1 MNPAHGL
8 RVKEKTLIFTTKL
21 LILCMVSLISVRDNG
36 GFVMAP
42 SKAQYS
48 QTLIP
53 MSRELWQYL
62 RTGLNYLETSGKNYP
77 PSFIHPGNKA
87 YGALGLSQVAVMDV
101 IKNSPF
107 LSKFIPEDVFTRRE
121 LYEEF
126 AKNYADLLLRHYLG
140 MDYSNMP
147 QEQVF
152 TVLQRVWFLGP
163 GLYKKGSQPLLS
175 REERAREYILRI
187 IPPFQHIAALK
198 TP

>member
-21 LILCMVSLISVRDNG
+21 LILCMVSLIFVSNNG
-36 GFVMAP
+36 GKNTQALM
-42 SKAQYS
+42 
-48 QTLIP
+48 P

-77 PSFIHPGNKA
+77 PSFMHPGGKA

-101 IKNSPF
+101 IKNSPS
-107 LSKFIPEDVFTRRE
+107 LSKFIPEDVFTKKE
-121 LYEEF
+121 LYEAF

-152 TVLQRVWFLGP
+152 TVLQRAWFLGP

-175 REERAREYILRI
+175 REERAREYILRETA
-187 IPPFQHIAALK
+187 PFQHIAALK

>member
-1 MNPAHGL
+1 MNLAHGL
-8 RVKEKTLIFTTKL
+8 RAKEKAQILITEL
-21 LILCMVSLISVRDNG
+21 LILCMVSLITVRDNG

-42 SKAQYS
+42 SKAQDS
-48 QTLIP
+48 QSLIP
-53 MSRELWQYL
+53 MSKELWQYL

-77 PSFIHPGNKA
+77 PGFMHPGGKA

-101 IKNSPF
+101 IKNSPS
-107 LSKFIPEDVFTRRE
+107 LSKFIVEDVFTKKE

-152 TVLQRVWFLGP
+152 TILQRAWFQGP

-175 REERAREYILRI
+175 REERAREYILRETA
-187 IPPFQHIAALK
+187 PFQYIAALK

>member
-8 RVKEKTLIFTTKL
+8 RVKGKTLIFTTKL
-21 LILCMVSLISVRDNG
+21 LILCMVSLIFVSNNG
-36 GFVMAP
+36 GKDTQV
-42 SKAQYS
+42 
-48 QTLIP
+48 LIP

-77 PSFIHPGNKA
+77 PSFMHPGGKA

-101 IKNSPF
+101 IKNSPS
-107 LSKFIPEDVFTRRE
+107 LSKFIAEDVFTKRE

-126 AKNYADLLLRHYLG
+126 AKSYADLLLRHYLG

-152 TVLQRVWFLGP
+152 TVLQRAWFLGP

-175 REERAREYILRI
+175 REERTREYILRI
-187 IPPFQHIAALK
+187 TPPFQRIAALK

>member
-8 RVKEKTLIFTTKL
+8 WVKEKALIFTTKL
-21 LILCMVSLISVRDNG
+21 LILCMVSLIFVSNNG
-36 GFVMAP
+36 GKDTQALM
-42 SKAQYS
+42 
-48 QTLIP
+48 P

-101 IKNSPF
+101 IKNSPS
-107 LSKFIPEDVFTRRE
+107 LSKFIPEDVFTKRA

-152 TVLQRVWFLGP
+152 TVLQRVWFQGP

-175 REERAREYILRI
+175 REERAKEYILRI
-187 IPPFQHIAALK
+187 IPSFQHIAALK
-198 TP
+198 TH

>member
-21 LILCMVSLISVRDNG
+21 LILCMVSLITVRDNG
-36 GFVMAP
+36 GFLMTL
-42 SKAQYS
+42 SKVQYAK
-48 QTLIP
+48 TVIP

-77 PSFIHPGNKA
+77 PSFMHPGGKA

-101 IKNSPF
+101 IKNSPS
-107 LSKFIPEDVFTRRE
+107 LSKFIPEDVFTKRE

-126 AKNYADLLLRHYLG
+126 AKSYADLLLRHYLG

-152 TVLQRVWFLGP
+152 TVLQRAWFQGP

-175 REERAREYILRI
+175 REERAREYILRETV
-187 IPPFQHIAALK
+187 PFQYIAALK